1 VGALPSASASPPT
14 NSVCTG
20 SSRPPPSGSVLRS
33 RYSSTT
39 CQPSSGRLLL
49 PKVSGPISHP
59 TRAACARSTSSPS
72 ESRRVGFGHTTLPTS
87 VGSSESVVR
96 AAGAMVFVP
105 VPATDAACRAQVSWH
120 GRRRSSGT
128 GREPSG
134 ARSPCSQARRPAG
147 SRRSAAGLL
156 PNGGHMSSSAHM
168 YDVAV
173 VGGGAARTTK
183 AGRPADRL
191 LKDPLGFASSAGRW
205 SSDRSSRERRPSSD
219 GWRSSGAASR
229 DPSWSL

>member
-1 VGALPSASASPPT
+1 MGALPSASASPPT

-20 SSRPPPSGSVLRS
+20 SSRPPPPGSVLRS

-59 TRAACARSTSSPS
+59 TRAACARSTSSPP

-105 VPATDAACRAQVSWH
+105 FPATDAACRAQVSWH
-120 GRRRSSGT
+120 GPRRSSGT

-134 ARSPCSQARRPAG
+134 ARSPCRQAEPLATTLMIL
-147 SRRSAAGLL
+147 SRDFAA
-156 PNGGHMSSSAHM
+156 
-168 YDVAV
+168 
-173 VGGGAARTTK
+173 
-183 AGRPADRL
+183 
-191 LKDPLGFASSAGRW
+191 
-205 SSDRSSRERRPSSD
+205 ERRLGVP
-219 GWRSSGAASR
+219 
-229 DPSWSL
+229 

>member
-1 VGALPSASASPPT
+1 MEALPCASASPPT

-20 SSRPPPSGSVLRS
+20 SSRPPPPGSILRS

-59 TRAACARSTSSPS
+59 TRAACARSTSSPP

-96 AAGAMVFVP
+96 AASAMVFVP
-105 VPATDAACRAQVSWH
+105 FPATDAACRAQVSWH
-120 GRRRSSGT
+120 GPRRSSGT

-134 ARSPCSQARRPAG
+134 ARSPCRKRIRLRDTAKEPSRTTTSSTVARPCF
-147 SRRSAAGLL
+147 RRSQTC
-156 PNGGHMSSSAHM
+156 
-168 YDVAV
+168 
-173 VGGGAARTTK
+173 RTT
-183 AGRPADRL
+183 PAWLPSPRHII
-191 LKDPLGFASSAGRW
+191 
-205 SSDRSSRERRPSSD
+205 ER
-219 GWRSSGAASR
+219 G
-229 DPSWSL
+229 L